1 MSNLGATERD
11 VLRMLCDVTSPLHQH
26 IAEVVGSDN
35 MMRKIDLFVEYSS
48 LYNDVDLNGE
58 NTDIK

>member
-1 MSNLGATERD
+1 
-11 VLRMLCDVTSPLHQH
+11 
-26 IAEVVGSDN
+26 
-35 MMRKIDLFVEYSS
+35 MRKIDLFVEYSS